1 MTRWNYDS
9 SKNYL
14 KAKLENFWKGND
26 TPYFNILKWNWTEN
40 ESIWQWAFIEWTL
53 KHVDVKDT
61 QYWPY
66 VTLEIEDEE
75 NNSIKWGMKLWRTMR
90 NILFKLYVP
99 AGLDKKINNINLK
112 TGVYNEKKYV
122 SILIDWEKYD
132 NPFNKWNEA
141 MAKYDVSEEITSRVR
156 EVKDPET
163 WEVVKRDETKLDE
176 WVISEIIPA
185 INDALVKDWDAF
197 WSKWT
202 EVSVKKDMPIAN
214 DMPIADTI
222 KEVNK
227 VDDEIDMPF

>member
-14 KAKLENFWKGND
+14 KAKLENFGKGND
-26 TPYFNILKWNWTEN
+26 TPFFNILKWNWTEN

-66 VTLEIEDEE
+66 VTLEIEDGE

-122 SILIDWEKYD
+122 SILIDWEKYQ
-132 NPFNKWNEA
+132 NPFLTRDDMKHS
-141 MAKYDVSEEITSRVR
+141 YDISPEVTEKIRVI
-156 EVKDPET
+156 KDPET
-163 WEVVKRDETKLDE
+163 WEVIKKDETKLDE
-176 WVISEIIPA
+176 RVIKEIIPT
-185 INDALVKDWDAF
+185 INWALKKEWDTFWDNATETKLDW
-197 WSKWT
+197 T
-202 EVSVKKDMPIAN
+202 
-214 DMPIADTI
+214 PIADII
-222 KEVNK
+222 KESNK
-227 VDDEIDMPF
+227 VDEEDQLPFN